1 MRTSARLNVLRAAA
15 LAGAIVILP
24 YGAGADEPPKP
35 SRFDFYVL
43 ALSWSPTFC
52 ASAKAAG
59 NRDQCGDGKRYG
71 LVVHGLWPQN
81 EGGYPENCPTDQPR
95 RVPDK
100 LGRTLF
106 DIMPSMGLI
115 GHQWRKHGT
124 CSGLSQMDYFALTRA
139 AYERIR
145 IPDTLKAA
153 EKTMTVDVDAIE
165 TQFTR
170 ANAGLSRQA
179 LAITC
184 ERGKLS
190 EIRVCLTPE
199 LAFRDCPAI
208 DAQACSLP
216 SVTVP
221 PAR

>member
-15 LAGAIVILP
+15 LAGAILALP
-24 YGAGADEPPKP
+24 NGAAADEPPQP

-52 ASAKAAG
+52 ASAEASG

-71 LVVHGLWPQN
+71 LVVHGLWPQY
-81 EGGYPENCPTDQPR
+81 ERGYPENCPTDQPR

-124 CSGLSQMDYFALTRA
+124 CSGLSQVDYFALTRA
-139 AYERIR
+139 AYERVR

-190 EIRVCLTPE
+190 EIRVCLTPQ
-199 LAFRDCPAI
+199 LAFRDCPEI

-216 SVTVP
+216 SVVVP

>member
-1 MRTSARLNVLRAAA
+1 MRLLPKLNVLRVAA
-15 LAGAIVILP
+15 LAGAILALP
-24 YGAGADEPPKP
+24 NGAGADEPPKP

-52 ASAKAAG
+52 ASPKASG

-71 LVVHGLWPQN
+71 LVVHGLWPQY
-81 EGGYPENCPTDQPR
+81 ERGYPEDCPSDQPR

-124 CSGLSQMDYFALTRA
+124 CSGLAQAEYFALTRA
-139 AYERIR
+139 AYERVR
-145 IPDTLKAA
+145 IPDSLRNA
-153 EKTMTVDVDAIE
+153 ERATTVDIDAIE

-170 ANAGLSRQA
+170 ANAGMTRQA
-179 LAITC
+179 LAVTC

-190 EIRVCLTPE
+190 EIRVCLTPQ
-199 LAFRDCPAI
+199 LAFRDCPEI
-208 DAQACSLP
+208 DVQACSLP

>member
-1 MRTSARLNVLRAAA
+1 MWMSARLKALRAAA
-15 LAGAIVILP
+15 LAGVMLVAP
-24 YGAGADEPPKP
+24 NGAGADGPPKP
-35 SRFDFYVL
+35 SGFDFYVL

-52 ASAKAAG
+52 ASAKASS
-59 NRDQCGDGKRYG
+59 NRDQCGEGKRYG

-81 EGGYPENCPTDQPR
+81 ERGYPENCPTDQPR
-95 RVPDK
+95 RVPEK

-124 CSGLSQMDYFALTRA
+124 CSGLAQADYFALTRA
-139 AYERIR
+139 AYERVR
-145 IPDTLKAA
+145 IPDSLRNA
-153 EKTMTVDVDAIE
+153 ERATTVDVDAIE

-170 ANAGLSRQA
+170 ANAGMTRQA
-179 LAITC
+179 LAVTC

-190 EIRVCLTPE
+190 EIRVCLTPQ
-199 LAFRDCPAI
+199 LAFRDCPEI

-216 SVTVP
+216 SVAVP

>member
-1 MRTSARLNVLRAAA
+1 MRLPAKLNPLRAAA
-15 LAGAIVILP
+15 LAGAILILP
-24 YGAGADEPPKP
+24 NGARADDPPKR
-35 SRFDFYVL
+35 SGFDFYVL

-52 ASAKAAG
+52 GSAKAAG

-71 LVVHGLWPQN
+71 LVVHGLWPQY
-81 EGGYPENCPTDQPR
+81 ERGYPEDCPSDQPR

-124 CSGLSQMDYFALTRA
+124 CTGLSQAEYFALTRA
-139 AYERIR
+139 AYQRVR

-153 EKTMTVDVDAIE
+153 ERTQTVDIDAIE
-165 TQFTR
+165 TQFTSV
-170 ANAGLSRQA
+170 NAGLSRRA
-179 LAITC
+179 LALTC

-190 EIRVCLTPE
+190 EIRVCLTPQ
-199 LAFRDCPAI
+199 LAFRDCPEI
-208 DAQACSLP
+208 DAQAWSLP
-216 SVTVP
+216 SVAVP

>member
-1 MRTSARLNVLRAAA
+1 MSARLKALRAAA
-15 LAGAIVILP
+15 LAGVMLVAP
-24 YGAGADEPPKP
+24 NGAGADGPPKP
-35 SRFDFYVL
+35 SGFDFYVL

-52 ASAKAAG
+52 ASAKASS
-59 NRDQCGDGKRYG
+59 NRDQCGEGKRYG

-81 EGGYPENCPTDQPR
+81 ERGYPENCPTDQPR
-95 RVPDK
+95 RVPEK

-124 CSGLSQMDYFALTRA
+124 CSGLAQADYFALTRA
-139 AYERIR
+139 AYERVR
-145 IPDTLKAA
+145 IPDSLRNA
-153 EKTMTVDVDAIE
+153 ERATTVDVDAIE

-170 ANAGLSRQA
+170 ANAGMTRQA
-179 LAITC
+179 LAVTC

-190 EIRVCLTPE
+190 EIRVCLTPQ
-199 LAFRDCPAI
+199 LAFRDCPEI

-216 SVTVP
+216 SVAVP